1 MHMFQTLIRELL
13 TGITVSVVALPLA
26 LALGMQATGNSDGAI
41 IGLYGAIIT
50 GFFAALF
57 GGTKSQV
64 TGPTGPIT
72 IIFTGIVATQ
82 GLEYAF
88 IAAFLGGLFQILFGI
103 LKAGNYI
110 KFIPLPVVSGFM
122 NGIAS
127 LCLWRSCSM

>member
-1 MHMFQTLIRELL
+1 MFQKLKRELL
-13 TGITVSVVALPLA
+13 AGITVSVVALPLA
-26 LALGMQATGNSDGAI
+26 LAFGMQATGNSDGAI
-41 IGLYGAIIT
+41 IGLYGATIT

-88 IAAFLGGLFQILFGI
+88 IAAFLGGKSNDCRCVRSNSLAAAKRPAERTRAEF
-103 LKAGNYI
+103 
-110 KFIPLPVVSGFM
+110 VS
-122 NGIAS
+122 
-127 LCLWRSCSM
+127 CWQRY